1 MHTSKRLYQKP
12 KLKLFKASCLA
23 EEEEIQIS
31 FREKIF
37 ANFAHDFIKMYISNF
52 LVFLST
58 EHQVFLTN
66 FYLVINDNGLGNVIT
81 LYNLD

>member
-37 ANFAHDFIKMYISNF
+37 ANFAHDFIKMYIPIFWSFF
-52 LVFLST
+52 LRNTKYF
-58 EHQVFLTN
+58 
-66 FYLVINDNGLGNVIT
+66 
-81 LYNLD
+81 